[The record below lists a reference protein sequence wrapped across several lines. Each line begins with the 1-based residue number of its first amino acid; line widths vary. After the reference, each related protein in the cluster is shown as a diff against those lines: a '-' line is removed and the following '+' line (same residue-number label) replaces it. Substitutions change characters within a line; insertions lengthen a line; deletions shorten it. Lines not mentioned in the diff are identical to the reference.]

1 MHSSLCSLV
10 EGFVAGPEM
19 SAIVS
24 RSAQSASRKM
34 PTGLPALPLYTHPKP
49 MQTRT
54 LIVLPASLLLA
65 TSAMLC
71 AQTPASSSQKMTTKL
86 TPEQVQRSAIVID
99 THADTPQRFVDENFD
114 LGDPLKGGNF
124 NLETARKGNL
134 GAEFFSIWV
143 DPVANKG
150 HFARRTLI
158 LIDAVKQQVAK
169 HPDQMM
175 FVASPE
181 GIEFAHREHKLAA
194 LMGIEGGHSIEDS
207 LALLRQY
214 YALGVRYMTLTW
226 SNSNGWADSSGDIDD
241 ASVPHP
247 KEGLSEFGKDVV
259 YEMNRLGMMVDI
271 SHVSDRT
278 FYRTLVIT
286 RAPVI
291 ASHSAARALCDAPRN
306 MTDDMLRA
314 VANSG
319 GPNSKGGVVQ
329 VNFYSAFIS
338 QAYRDAQKAQKPEVD
353 KALQELKDK
362 YKAQGKEAPA
372 DEIEKLQRQYADRI
386 PRPPL
391 SALVDHIDHIAK
403 VAGVD
408 HVGLG
413 SDFDGVNGQL
423 PQGLDSPADL
433 PKITAALMERGYT
446 AEDCR
451 KILGGNL
458 LRVFREVEQV
468 SKELQAE
475 NRPRITNKQPFD
487 KPQK

>member
-1 MHSSLCSLV
+1 
-10 EGFVAGPEM
+10 
-19 SAIVS
+19 
-24 RSAQSASRKM
+24 
-34 PTGLPALPLYTHPKP
+34 

-54 LIVLPASLLLA
+54 VIVLPASLLFA
-65 TSAMLC
+65 ASAMLS
-71 AQTPASSSQKMTTKL
+71 AQTTASPSAKMTTKL
-86 TPEQVQRSAIVID
+86 TPEQVQHSAIVID
-99 THADTPQRFVDENFD
+99 THADTPQRFVDENYD
-114 LGDPLKGGNF
+114 LSDPLKGGNF

-143 DPVANKG
+143 DPGHNKG
-150 HFARRTLI
+150 QFARRTLI

-169 HPDQMM
+169 HSDQIML
-175 FVASPE
+175 VTSPE
-181 GIEFAHREHKLAA
+181 GIELAHRERKIAA

-207 LALLRQY
+207 LALLRQF

-241 ASVPHP
+241 PSVQHT

-259 YEMNRLGMMVDI
+259 YEMNRLGMMVDV

-319 GPNSKGGVVQ
+319 GPNSKGGVIQ

-338 QAYRDAQKAQKPEVD
+338 QAYRSAQKAQKPEVD
-353 KALQELKDK
+353 RAVQELRDQ
-362 YKAQGKEAPA
+362 YKAEGKEAPSA
-372 DEIEKLQRQYADRI
+372 EIEKLERQYADRI

-391 SALVDHIDHIAK
+391 SVLVDHIDHIAK

-423 PQGLDSPADL
+423 PQGMDSPADL
-433 PKITAALMERGYT
+433 PKITAALIERGYS

-458 LRVFREVEQV
+458 LRAFREVEQV

-475 NRPRITNKQPFD
+475 NRPRITDKQPFD
-487 KPQK
+487 KPQKP